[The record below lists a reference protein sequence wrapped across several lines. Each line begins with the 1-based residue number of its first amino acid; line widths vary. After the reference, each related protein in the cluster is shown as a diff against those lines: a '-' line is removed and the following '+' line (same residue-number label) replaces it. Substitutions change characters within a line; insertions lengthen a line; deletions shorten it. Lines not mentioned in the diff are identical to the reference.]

1 MRAVLRI
8 GLNVGAREPSAQWD
22 LTDIAMCMFSDA
34 TFLSARIG
42 EWQGVRERCLSYG
55 VTYHGWAAFQM
66 TVEALARALR
76 QECVA
81 IAYDESSVGCWMLV
95 YGDGAISGGA
105 TFHALPL
112 DDAERAWLG

>member
-8 GLNVGAREPSAQWD
+8 GLNVGAREPSAQYD
-22 LTDIAMCMFSDA
+22 LTLVAVRMFPGA
-34 TFLSARIG
+34 AFLSERVG
-42 EWQGVRERCLSYG
+42 EWLGVRERCRSYG
-55 VTYHGWAAFQM
+55 ATYHGWAAFQM

-76 QECVA
+76 QECIAV
-81 IAYDESSVGCWMLV
+81 AYDESGVGCWMLV